1 MTVAQLGAIIA
12 QKPLSERPAYIA
24 AALKM
29 TDPTTAYAVL
39 EQARWLLETEK

>member
-1 MTVAQLGAIIA
+1 MTTHQIAEAIKA
-12 QKPLSERPAYIA
+12 RPLSERPALVA

-29 TDPTTAYAVL
+29 TDPVTAYAVL